1 MVVFLRVLLFADVLS
16 NRKLLAML
24 LKNKGFEA
32 TACEDGM
39 QAFNLITNMG
49 DIDYYDVIFMDN
61 TMPVM
66 VSANFASP
74 KYLCICSN
82 LCICHNVDWNRVCTS
97 APQQWILQDHHRS
110 NRQQHG
116 G

>member
-82 LCICHNVDWNRVCTS
+82 FVYLPLLRLESS
-97 APQQWILQDHHRS
+97 ACKRS
-110 NRQQHG
+110 ATMDTARSSSV
-116 G
+116 